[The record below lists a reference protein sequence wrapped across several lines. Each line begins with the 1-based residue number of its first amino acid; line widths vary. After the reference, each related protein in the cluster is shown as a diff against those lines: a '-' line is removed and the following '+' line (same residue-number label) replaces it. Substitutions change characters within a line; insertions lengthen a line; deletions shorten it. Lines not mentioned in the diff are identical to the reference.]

1 MADERDRWLDEAA
14 AEAFLRG
21 GPTEPAGPAADT
33 RAAMEAARLRAALDA
48 LAAMAVPAPTGTE
61 LPGEGVAVDA
71 YRAARGAARS
81 TAVRPTAVRP
91 AAVPSAADGS
101 GEPLVD
107 LGHVIP
113 APAPARRRARTVSF
127 GLAAALASVAAG
139 GLAAAAGAGL
149 LDRSRHDTAGP
160 GPAMSVSAGESP
172 VPGVGTSAPTLA
184 PKLLPTPLPDGSN
197 PAFAPVAPSP
207 GPDGRTTP
215 GTVAGPDASAG
226 TTTTGGGA
234 GKDGQDDRSGPGDRE
249 GSRDTLGAGELA
261 KDRQREQDSRLKA
274 DLCQEYRK
282 GRLNDDRRE
291 RLSRLADGLLRIPA
305 YCATVLDGE
314 SDGTKRRDAPLEG
327 GTLRAPSMSPA
338 VPQGSTPLRAVR

>member
-21 GPTEPAGPAADT
+21 GPAEPVGPAADT

-48 LAAMAVPAPTGTE
+48 LAAVAAAPSGGE
-61 LPGEGVAVDA
+61 LPGEGAAMDA
-71 YRAARGAARS
+71 YRAARGAAPR
-81 TAVRPTAVRP
+81 
-91 AAVPSAADGS
+91 AAVPSGGDVC
-101 GEPLVD
+101 GEPLID
-107 LGHVIP
+107 LGRVVP
-113 APAPARRRARTVSF
+113 APVPTRRRARTVSF

-172 VPGVGTSAPTLA
+172 VPGIGTSAPTLA
-184 PKLLPTPLPDGSN
+184 PKLQPTPQPDGSN

-207 GPDGRTTP
+207 STDGPAVPDA
-215 GTVAGPDASAG
+215 GTVPDTSAG
-226 TTTTGGGA
+226 TSTSGGS
-234 GKDGQDDRSGPGDRE
+234 GKHAPDDHSGPGDRE
-249 GSRDTLGAGELA
+249 GSRDNLGTGELG
-261 KDRQREQDSRLKA
+261 KDRQREQERRLKA
-274 DLCQEYRK
+274 DLCEEYRK

-305 YCATVLDGE
+305 YCASVLDGDT
-314 SDGTKRRDAPLEG
+314 DGTKRRDSPLGGGAGGG
-327 GTLRAPSMSPA
+327 GTLRAPSLTPA

>member
-21 GPTEPAGPAADT
+21 GPTEPVGPAADT

-48 LAAMAVPAPTGTE
+48 LAAMAAPAPLGTE

-71 YRAARGAARS
+71 YRAARG
-81 TAVRPTAVRP
+81 AVRP

-107 LGHVIP
+107 LGRVFP
-113 APAPARRRARTVSF
+113 APAPVPARRRARICLYVYKRQS
-127 GLAAALASVAAG
+127 
-139 GLAAAAGAGL
+139 
-149 LDRSRHDTAGP
+149 
-160 GPAMSVSAGESP
+160 ESP
-172 VPGVGTSAPTLA
+172 VPGVGTSAPTLT
-184 PKLLPTPLPDGSN
+184 PKLRPTPLPDGSD
-197 PAFAPVAPSP
+197 PAFAPVTPSP

-215 GTVAGPDASAG
+215 GTAAGPDTSTG

-234 GKDGQDDRSGPGDRE
+234 GKGLQDDRSGQGDRE
-249 GSRDTLGAGELA
+249 GSRDTLGTGELG

-282 GRLNDDRRE
+282 GRLNEDRRE
-291 RLSRLADGLLRIPA
+291 RLTRLADGLLRIPA
-305 YCATVLDGE
+305 YCASVLDGE
-314 SDGTKRRDAPLEG
+314 SDGTKRRDAPLGG

-338 VPQGSTPLRAVR
+338 VPQGSTPLRVGP

>member
-21 GPTEPAGPAADT
+21 GPTEPVGPAADT

-48 LAAMAVPAPTGTE
+48 LAAVAAAPSGTE
-61 LPGEGVAVDA
+61 LPGEGAAMDA
-71 YRAARGAARS
+71 YRAARAGAPR
-81 TAVRPTAVRP
+81 
-91 AAVPSAADGS
+91 AAVPSAAEAF
-101 GEPLVD
+101 GEPLID
-107 LGHVIP
+107 LGRVVP
-113 APAPARRRARTVSF
+113 APVPARRRARTVSF
-127 GLAAALASVAAG
+127 GLAAALASVVAG

-160 GPAMSVSAGESP
+160 GPAMSVSVGESP

-184 PKLLPTPLPDGSN
+184 PKLLPTPQPDGSA

-207 GPDGRTTP
+207 NADGHTVPDTGTAPETSSGTSTSGGTGKHTP
-215 GTVAGPDASAG
+215 
-226 TTTTGGGA
+226 
-234 GKDGQDDRSGPGDRE
+234 DDRSGPGDRE
-249 GSRDTLGAGELA
+249 GSRDNLGTGELGR
-261 KDRQREQDSRLKA
+261 DRQRELDGRLKA
-274 DLCQEYRK
+274 DLCEEYRK

-305 YCATVLDGE
+305 YCASVLERDA
-314 SDGTKRRDAPLEG
+314 DGTKRRDSPPAEG
-327 GTLRAPSMSPA
+327 GTLRAPSLTPT

>member
-21 GPTEPAGPAADT
+21 GPTEPVGPAADT

-48 LAAMAVPAPTGTE
+48 LAAVAAAPSGTE
-61 LPGEGVAVDA
+61 LPGEGAAMDA
-71 YRAARGAARS
+71 YRAARGAAPR
-81 TAVRPTAVRP
+81 
-91 AAVPSAADGS
+91 AAVPSGAEVP
-101 GEPLVD
+101 GEPLID
-107 LGHVIP
+107 LGRVIP
-113 APAPARRRARTVSF
+113 APVPTRRRARTVSF

-160 GPAMSVSAGESP
+160 GPATSVSAGESP
-172 VPGVGTSAPTLA
+172 VPGIGTSAPTLA
-184 PKLLPTPLPDGSN
+184 PKLLPTPQPDGSN

-207 GPDGRTTP
+207 SADGRTVPDT
-215 GTVAGPDASAG
+215 GTVPDTSAG
-226 TTTTGGGA
+226 TAETGGS
-234 GKDGQDDRSGPGDRE
+234 GKHTPDDRSGPGDRE
-249 GSRDTLGAGELA
+249 GSRDNLGTGELG
-261 KDRQREQDSRLKA
+261 KDRQRELDRRLKA
-274 DLCQEYRK
+274 DLCEEYRK

-305 YCATVLDGE
+305 YCASVLDGDP
-314 SDGTKRRDAPLEG
+314 DGTKRRDSPLGGG
-327 GTLRAPSMSPA
+327 GTLRAPSLTPS

>member
-21 GPTEPAGPAADT
+21 GPTEPVGPAADT

-48 LAAMAVPAPTGTE
+48 LAAMAAPAPLGTE

-71 YRAARGAARS
+71 YRAARG
-81 TAVRPTAVRP
+81 AVRP

-107 LGHVIP
+107 LGRVFP
-113 APAPARRRARTVSF
+113 APAPVPARRRARTVSF

-172 VPGVGTSAPTLA
+172 VPGVGTSAPTLT
-184 PKLLPTPLPDGSN
+184 PKLRPTPLPDGSD
-197 PAFAPVAPSP
+197 PAFAPVTPSP

-215 GTVAGPDASAG
+215 GTAAGPDTSTG

-234 GKDGQDDRSGPGDRE
+234 GKGLQDDRSGQGDRE
-249 GSRDTLGAGELA
+249 GSRDTLGTGELG

-282 GRLNDDRRE
+282 GRLNEDRRE
-291 RLSRLADGLLRIPA
+291 RLTRLADGLLRIPA
-305 YCATVLDGE
+305 YCASVLDGE
-314 SDGTKRRDAPLEG
+314 SDGTKRRDAPLGG

-338 VPQGSTPLRAVR
+338 VPQGSTPLRVGP

>member
-21 GPTEPAGPAADT
+21 GPTEPVGPAADT

-48 LAAMAVPAPTGTE
+48 LAAMAVPAPRGTE

-71 YRAARGAARS
+71 YRAARGA
-81 TAVRPTAVRP
+81 VRPAAVRP
-91 AAVPSAADGS
+91 AAAPSAADGS
-101 GEPLVD
+101 GEPLVA
-107 LGHVIP
+107 LGRVFP
-113 APAPARRRARTVSF
+113 APAPVPARRRARTVSF

-172 VPGVGTSAPTLA
+172 VPGVGTSAPTLT
-184 PKLLPTPLPDGSN
+184 PKLRPTPLPDGSN
-197 PAFAPVAPSP
+197 PGFAPVTPSP
-207 GPDGRTTP
+207 GPDGRTAP
-215 GTVAGPDASAG
+215 GTAAGPDTSTG

-234 GKDGQDDRSGPGDRE
+234 GKDPQDDRSGQGDHE
-249 GSRDTLGAGELA
+249 GSRDTLGTGELG
-261 KDRQREQDSRLKA
+261 KDRQQEQDSRLKA

-305 YCATVLDGE
+305 YCASVLDGE
-314 SDGTKRRDAPLEG
+314 SDGAKRRDAPLGG
-327 GTLRAPSMSPA
+327 GTLRAPSLSPA
-338 VPQGSTPLRAVR
+338 VPQGSTPLRVGR